1 MAVIVPT
8 AAALGNGRLAVTWAG
23 MVTGDS
29 GAWANLKGYRDKTVT
44 VEGTATT
51 FALQG
56 TNDPDGGNPRT
67 LEDVDFTTAITAVG
81 VYVLKENPLLIRP
94 LLTTGSVTVEIVAD
108 R

>member
-8 AAALGNGRLAVTWAG
+8 VEALGNGRLSVVWAG
-23 MVTGDS
+23 MVTGDT

-56 TNDPDGGNPRT
+56 TNDADGGNPRT
-67 LEDVDFTTAITAVG
+67 LEDVDASTAITAVG
-81 VYVLKENPLLIRP
+81 VFVIKENPLLIRP
-94 LLTTGSVTVEIVAD
+94 SLTTGSVTVKIVCD

>member
-8 AAALGNGRLAVTWAG
+8 VEALGNGRLAVTWAG
-23 MVTGDS
+23 LVAGDS

-44 VEGTATT
+44 VEGTATS

-56 TNDPDGGNPRT
+56 TNDADGGNPRT
-67 LEDVDFTTAITAVG
+67 LEDVDASTAITAVG
-81 VYVLKENPLLIRP
+81 VYVIKENPLLLRP
-94 LLTTGSVTVEIVAD
+94 LLTTGSVTVRLVAD